1 MVSPLS
7 WILTFLLVSYGLLL
21 LVCHWLLFNS
31 IECIV
36 TLFIGVGIFI
46 CAILFVTICRILFFP
61 VSTFRRIRSQI
72 HVFRRKLA
80 RKKAFKFK
88 NFQDFEVQRITI
100 DDAEDRRE
108 LPERKENSRKF
119 DSNRFFL
126 DETISSTENF
136 FELREIGV
144 SKETLSGKSNCSG
157 FTKKNKHNGG
167 LIYAEPSVNILANA
181 TSFISSDANLH
192 EESTEDNLYVGGFVP
207 KSCKNKKIKSSE
219 FSGHGSMYFSFIGDY
234 ISVGESRLNFDEEGS
249 IFSKKL
255 NTIRS
260 RVIHMY
266 DRYFLRGLTAFFSK
280 DFVQVSLFLINII
293 WALLWGLDSSYL
305 TRESFEDPW
314 KVRKG
319 VETLLLFEEA
329 FLWIADISLLYKI
342 LEEISV
348 LSRGINGIITLK
360 YLITSTTFIPL
371 LEMLTTSP
379 ILLLMKYSIGSGSVT
394 TFFMMGF
401 LRYFR
406 ILNPVP
412 ILSILLSWSSEV
424 MRICIVIIWTIAC
437 VVLGFS
443 GAMMIIESPKPKF
456 TTLFDYFYYTIITI
470 STVGYGDYTPSNFVS
485 RLICI
490 ILIIF
495 TIIYVPN
502 QISKLVQL
510 AQTPPETMGICNI
523 GVYDESIF
531 ERDHIHTTLVL
542 VIGSPSV
549 KHLSYLLMEL
559 NQLNVNIDYIKQ
571 FNGKSGKIIR
581 YQPIVMLLTNSDPR
595 DYSVLVK
602 KSQQALHTQLF
613 VKKIKSIESLKE
625 DIDSI
630 KGFIY
635 AIYFWSD
642 AINAKVCLSENIA
655 HEDNNSQGTKS
666 TRFPN
671 SNIGQGVDTK
681 LFSADQVLDLERNTM
696 MIWYAVRK
704 FLDLKEYELLYRSKE
719 TGLLYNSS
727 SSILGKKNRRNS
739 ENKVDG
745 YPDPLYI
752 NSVIIFNGENSD
764 FKLDNV
770 LRDDHFYDLHGI
782 QDINTARRNVI
793 TNNPNLQAPKN
804 PEEIS
809 SYLFYLSKVSGSDHQ
824 SNMKRITNM
833 VRDRLSIEFNNK
845 QNSFSINPKSAIDE
859 QRSLYTPV
867 YIAEIRSRLLA
878 KTALCPGF
886 STLLTNLF
894 NTIKIEDLELGES
907 LYNSINGIISDCG
920 GCRLNQEYPI
930 SVPENPRKQSKAIS
944 EDTNQLE
951 FDKISVFGIEL
962 SELEK
967 GALNKMATIDETLLY
982 NSFDTASQSG
992 ILTRDYIRG
1001 THCELMEIPLPSH
1014 LEGMQFLQIASY
1026 IFENYSMICI
1036 GIAVE
1041 VREETKINKTD
1052 ISNFEDD
1059 SANGEL
1065 NSEIDESII
1074 GNCNEDDEHYNFIIT
1089 SEDDDYHPNT
1099 NHFNSEKN
1107 NPEKEDS
1114 PESSLNKDSTENENI
1129 DSERSNNK
1137 KLKLFPNK
1145 LKQPKIDEKIGGK
1158 YDFESPTCPKYDKK
1172 EESRV
1177 FGICKKKRILNPS
1190 DFISGRGWKYGDMT
1204 IEESTEISLLIISNS
1219 RRKVFSLIHEKDD
1232 LDKRTEKYKEPI
1244 IPRAKQTLN
1253 YIRLCLQGKTK
1264 LINNKLI
1271 IPSWRV
1277 ETPITPRIRKKDTF
1291 GVNSNQLRGQPP
1303 SPIHREVKYSKISK
1317 IEKIDILC
1325 PSKIQGY
1332 IHGTTFILLV
1342 CEWPECLEEF
1352 LNGIVLNR
1360 SIPVGWESYR
1370 YSNRSFKTSVPT
1382 SAQSLILSTIIV
1394 FLSNDHNEKYLQ
1406 KSIVPPGCIGVYIR
1420 GSSSNDEDLIRSGL
1434 FYAHSIV
1441 VCSSN
1446 SINSDSKVV
1455 TTCWR
1460 IHSLINMKIQAEFVL
1475 LKSKNSKYS
1484 NKACKIFKYQKKE
1497 LSKPGRDGF
1506 ESKYRDLKLFDAKW
1520 NMWQWKVTANL
1531 AQITKKWLFEGGHLP
1546 PCFFPAII
1554 ADIRFEESLPL
1565 LDNTSWISLNEW
1577 DFSTC
1582 PTVIS
1587 GRVLTTDMIIPMVYR
1602 NVRINP
1608 LLATSDSMKPL
1619 LGYNEKYNFFNSP
1632 LTYDDQARNFDY
1644 PSSGIK
1650 RFYTAVSK
1658 IMPENDTFPDY
1669 TEWGS
1674 LELISVPQQFHGSNF
1689 STLFKEML
1697 RISGIITVGIV
1708 RIIGNNTD
1716 VPETVINQIKL
1727 DENNHM
1733 QANYSK
1739 LTNSYRPNL
1748 NRASPKFNIN
1758 NRVLLLSPHPKH
1770 TISKNDLIYVVTPI
1784 TKIF

>member
-7 WILTFLLVSYGLLL
+7 WILTFLLVSYGFML
-21 LVCHWLLFNS
+21 LVCHWLLFDS
-31 IECIV
+31 IQCIV
-36 TLFIGVGIFI
+36 TLLIGVGIFI
-46 CAILFVTICRILFFP
+46 STVVFVIICRMLFFP
-61 VSTFRRIRSQI
+61 ASTLRRIKRQI
-72 HVFRRKLA
+72 NVLKRKLA
-80 RKKAFKFK
+80 RKKAFKLK
-88 NFQDFEVQRITI
+88 NIQDFEMQRITI
-100 DDAEDRRE
+100 DDSEDKRE
-108 LPERKENSRKF
+108 LSERKELSWKP
-119 DSNRFFL
+119 DSEILIPNDTIFYTEDFL
-126 DETISSTENF
+126 G
-136 FELREIGV
+136 LREIGI
-144 SKETLSGKSNCSG
+144 SKETLGSKSSSSG
-157 FTKKNKHNGG
+157 FTKKNKPNGE
-167 LIYAEPSVNILANA
+167 LIYADPSVSILANA
-181 TSFISSDANLH
+181 TSFVSSAVIQC
-192 EESTEDNLYVGGFVP
+192 EETTEDSTNVSGFISKP
-207 KSCKNKKIKSSE
+207 QKNKKIKSSE
-219 FSGHGSMYFSFIGDY
+219 ISGRRSKFFSFIGDY
-234 ISVGESRLNFDEEGS
+234 SSLGENRSNFDEEGT
-249 IFSKKL
+249 IFSNRL

-260 RVIHMY
+260 SVIQMY
-266 DRYFLRGLTAFFSK
+266 DKYFLRGLTAFFSK
-280 DFVQVSLFLINII
+280 DFVQVSLFLTNII
-293 WALLWGLDSSYL
+293 WALLWALDSYYL
-305 TRESFEDPW
+305 TRESINDPW
-314 KVRKG
+314 KVKKG
-319 VETLLLFEEA
+319 AETLLLFEEA

-342 LEEISV
+342 LGEISL

-379 ILLLMKYSIGSGSVT
+379 ILMIMKYFIGSGSVT
-394 TFFMMGF
+394 TLFMLGF

-412 ILSILLSWSSEV
+412 ILAIILSWSSEV

-437 VVLGFS
+437 VILGFS
-443 GAMMIIESPKPKF
+443 GAMMIIESPKPNF
-456 TTLFDYFYYTIITI
+456 TTLFDYFYFTIITI

-490 ILIIF
+490 ILIVF

-510 AQTPPETMGICNI
+510 AQTPPETMGVCNI

-581 YQPIVMLLTNSDPR
+581 YQPIVMLLTYSDPR
-595 DYSVLVK
+595 DYSTLVK
-602 KSQQALHTQLF
+602 NSQQALHTQLF
-613 VKKIKSIESLKE
+613 VKKIKNIESLKE

-642 AINAKVCLSENIA
+642 AISAKVFSSRNTV
-655 HEDNNSQGTKS
+655 HEYGINLQETSS
-666 TRFPN
+666 AEFPN
-671 SNIGQGVDTK
+671 CNSEQGSGTK
-681 LFSADQVLDLERNTM
+681 LFTADRVLDLERNTM
-696 MIWYAVRK
+696 LIWYAVRK
-704 FLDLKEYELLYRSKE
+704 FLDLKDYEFLYRSKE

-727 SSILGKKNRRNS
+727 SSILGKKNRKNS
-739 ENKVDG
+739 DNKTDSC
-745 YPDPLYI
+745 PDLLCI
-752 NSVIIFNGENSD
+752 NSVIVFNGENSD
-764 FKLDNV
+764 FKLDNA
-770 LRDDHFYDLHGI
+770 LRDDHFYDLYGI

-824 SNMKRITNM
+824 MNMNRIANM
-833 VRDRLSIEFNNK
+833 VRDKLSLEFNTR
-845 QNSFSINPKSAIDE
+845 QNSLTKNPKSTTHE
-859 QRSLYTPV
+859 QKSSYTPV

-907 LYNSINGIISDCG
+907 LHNSINGILNECG
-920 GCRLNQEYPI
+920 ECRFSQEY
-930 SVPENPRKQSKAIS
+930 ENLLSENSRRRSRAIS
-944 EDTNQLE
+944 EDTSKLE
-951 FDKISVFGIEL
+951 FDRISIFDADF

-967 GALNKMATIDETLLY
+967 GALNRMATIDETLLY
-982 NSFDTASQSG
+982 SSLDTASQSG

-1001 THCELMEIPLPSH
+1001 THCELMEIPLPNH
-1014 LEGMQFLQIASY
+1014 LVGMQFLQIVSY

-1036 GIAVE
+1036 GISVD
-1041 VREETKINKTD
+1041 VCDETSINKG
-1052 ISNFEDD
+1052 SKNHFEDYIG
-1059 SANGEL
+1059 NGEL
-1065 NSEIDESII
+1065 NNELDESII
-1074 GNCNEDDEHYNFIIT
+1074 ENDYEDDEHYNFIIT
-1089 SEDDDYHPNT
+1089 SEDEDDQNGS
-1099 NHFNSEKN
+1099 NRDSEK
-1107 NPEKEDS
+1107 KDVDS
-1114 PESSLNKDSTENENI
+1114 SNKDSIKNGNN
-1129 DSERSNNK
+1129 DSGRPSYK

-1145 LKQPKIDEKIGGK
+1145 QKLTKIDEKFCDK
-1158 YDFESPTCPKYDKK
+1158 FNFKSPVRSNSEKK
-1172 EESRV
+1172 EESKV

-1190 DFISGRGWKYGDMT
+1190 DFIAGSRWRYGDMV
-1204 IEESTEISLLIISNS
+1204 IEENTEISLLIISNS
-1219 RRKVFSLIHEKDD
+1219 RRKAFSLIHEREN
-1232 LDKRTEKYKEPI
+1232 LDKKTERYKEPI
-1244 IPRAKQTLN
+1244 VPRAKQTLN

-1277 ETPITPRIRKKDTF
+1277 ETPVTPRIRKMDTS
-1291 GVNSNQLRGQPP
+1291 GVNSDQLRGQPP
-1303 SPIHREVKYSKISK
+1303 SPIHRDVKYSKVSR
-1317 IEKIDILC
+1317 IEKIDILF

-1360 SIPVGWESYR
+1360 SIPVGWDSFR
-1370 YSNRSFKTSVPT
+1370 YSNRNFRTSVPT
-1382 SAQSLILSTIIV
+1382 STQSLILSTIIV
-1394 FLSNDHNEKYLQ
+1394 FLSNDQNEKYLQ
-1406 KSIVPPGCIGVYIR
+1406 KPIVPPGCIGVYIK
-1420 GSSSNDEDLIRSGL
+1420 GNSSNDEDLIRSGL

-1446 SINSDSKVV
+1446 SINSDSKVI

-1475 LKSKNSKYS
+1475 LQSKSSKFS
-1484 NKACKIFKYQKKE
+1484 NKVCTFYKSHKKE
-1497 LSKPGRDGF
+1497 LNTGRNRI
-1506 ESKYRDLKLFDAKW
+1506 ESKGKNLRLFDAKW

-1554 ADIRFEESLPL
+1554 VDIRFEESLPL

-1577 DFSTC
+1577 DYSTC

-1587 GRVLTTDMIIPMVYR
+1587 GRVLTTDMIIPIVYR

-1632 LTYDDQARNFDY
+1632 LTYDNQVRNLDY

-1658 IMPENDTFPDY
+1658 IMPETESFPDY

-1674 LELISVPQQFHGSNF
+1674 LELISIPEQFHGSCF
-1689 STLFKEML
+1689 STIFKEML
-1697 RISGIITVGIV
+1697 RISGIIIVGIV
-1708 RIIGNNTD
+1708 RVIGNNID
-1716 VPETVINQIKL
+1716 VPETVLKQINM
-1727 DENNHM
+1727 DENNNM
-1733 QANYSK
+1733 QTNYSTRK
-1739 LTNSYRPNL
+1739 KSYNPYL
-1748 NRASPKFNIN
+1748 NRAAPKFNIN
-1758 NRVLLLSPHPKH
+1758 NRILLLSPHPKH
-1770 TISKNDLIYVVTPI
+1770 IISKNDLIYVVTPI

>member
-1 MVSPLS
+1 MISPLS
-7 WILTFLLVSYGLLL
+7 WILTLLLVSYGFMLM
-21 LVCHWLLFNS
+21 VCHWLLFDS
-31 IECIV
+31 IQCII
-36 TLFIGVGIFI
+36 TLLIGVGIFI
-46 CAILFVTICRILFFP
+46 STVVFVIICRFLFFP
-61 VSTFRRIRSQI
+61 VSTLRRIKMQI
-72 HVFRRKLA
+72 NVFRRRLA
-80 RKKAFKFK
+80 RKKAFKER
-88 NFQDFEVQRITI
+88 NIQEFEMQRIII
-100 DDAEDRRE
+100 DEREDKQE
-108 LPERKENSRKF
+108 LSERKEIPWKSESKILIPGN
-119 DSNRFFL
+119 NTFL
-126 DETISSTENF
+126 NTEDV
-136 FELREIGV
+136 LGV
-144 SKETLSGKSNCSG
+144 NEMRTSKETLGSKSSCSEY
-157 FTKKNKHNGG
+157 TRKHKANGE
-167 LIYAEPSVNILANA
+167 LIYADPSISILADA
-181 TSFISSDANLH
+181 TSLVSSGINQH
-192 EESTEDNLYVGGFVP
+192 EETTEDDTNAGGFTSKP
-207 KSCKNKKIKSSE
+207 KKNKKIKSSE
-219 FSGHGSMYFSFIGDY
+219 ISGHGSRFFSFIGDY
-234 ISVGESRLNFDEEGS
+234 SSFGENRLNFDEEGT

-260 RVIHMY
+260 RVILMY
-266 DRYFLRGLTAFFSK
+266 DKYFLRGLTAFFSK
-280 DFVQVSLFLINII
+280 DFVQISLFLINII
-293 WALLWGLDSSYL
+293 WAFLWALDSNYL
-305 TRESFEDPW
+305 TRESINDPW
-314 KVRKG
+314 KVKKG
-319 VETLLLFEEA
+319 AETLLLFEEA
-329 FLWIADISLLYKI
+329 FLWIADISFLYKI
-342 LEEISV
+342 LGEISL

-360 YLITSTTFIPL
+360 YLITSATFIPL

-379 ILLLMKYSIGSGSVT
+379 ILLVMKYSIGSGSVT
-394 TFFMMGF
+394 TLFMLGF

-406 ILNPVP
+406 VLNPVP
-412 ILSILLSWSSEV
+412 ILTIILSWSSEV

-443 GAMMIIESPKPKF
+443 GAMMIIESPKPNF
-456 TTLFDYFYYTIITI
+456 TTLFDYFYFTIITI

-510 AQTPPETMGICNI
+510 AQTPPETMGVCNI

-559 NQLNVNIDYIKQ
+559 NQLNANIDYIKQ

-595 DYSVLVK
+595 DYSTLVK
-602 KSQQALHTQLF
+602 NSQQALHTQLF
-613 VKKIKSIESLKE
+613 VKKIKNIESLKV
-625 DIDSI
+625 DIESI

-642 AINAKVCLSENIA
+642 AINAKVYSPINA
-655 HEDNNSQGTKS
+655 FHEDGVNFQENNLTE
-666 TRFPN
+666 FLNCN
-671 SNIGQGVDTK
+671 SEQYGSTK
-681 LFSADQVLDLERNTM
+681 LFAADRVLDLERNTM

-704 FLDLKEYELLYRSKE
+704 FLDLKEYEFLYRSKE
-719 TGLLYNSS
+719 TGILYNSS
-727 SSILGKKNRRNS
+727 SSILGKKNRKNS
-739 ENKVDG
+739 DSKTDN
-745 YPDPLYI
+745 YPDPLRI
-752 NSVIIFNGENSD
+752 NSVIVFNGENAD
-764 FKLDNV
+764 FKLDNA

-793 TNNPNLQAPKN
+793 TNNPNLQAPKT

-824 SNMKRITNM
+824 INMNRIANI
-833 VRDRLSIEFNNK
+833 VRDQLSSDLNEK
-845 QNSFSINPKSAIDE
+845 YNSTIKNSKYTIHEQKS
-859 QRSLYTPV
+859 SYTPV

-907 LYNSINGIISDCG
+907 LHNSINGIINECG
-920 GCRLNQEYPI
+920 GNKFNQEYE
-930 SVPENPRKQSKAIS
+930 SLVSENIRRRSRALS
-944 EDTNQLE
+944 EDTDQLE
-951 FDKISVFGIEL
+951 FDRTNIFDADF

-967 GALNKMATIDETLLY
+967 GTLNRMATIDETLLY
-982 NSFDTASQSG
+982 SSLDTASQSG

-1001 THCELMEIPLPSH
+1001 THCELMEIPLPNY
-1014 LEGMQFLQIASY
+1014 LIGMQFLQIVSY
-1026 IFENYSMICI
+1026 IFENHSMICI
-1036 GIAVE
+1036 GIAVD
-1041 VREETKINKTD
+1041 VCEETGINKGNT
-1052 ISNFEDD
+1052 NQFEDYN
-1059 SANGEL
+1059 ANMEL
-1065 NSEIDESII
+1065 NIELDESVNE
-1074 GNCNEDDEHYNFIIT
+1074 NCCEDDEHYNFIIT
-1089 SEDDDYHPNT
+1089 SEDEDDQNS
-1099 NHFNSEKN
+1099 NNRNSEKN
-1107 NPEKEDS
+1107 ELDS
-1114 PESSLNKDSTENENI
+1114 PSKSFVINEKDSEK
-1129 DSERSNNK
+1129 SNYK

-1145 LKQPKIDEKIGGK
+1145 LKLAKIDENVSNKFK
-1158 YDFESPTCPKYDKK
+1158 LKNSVRSNSEKK
-1172 EESRV
+1172 EPSKV

-1190 DFISGRGWKYGDMT
+1190 DFIAGKRWRYGDMV
-1204 IEESTEISLLIISNS
+1204 IEENTEIDLLIISNS
-1219 RRKVFSLIHEKDD
+1219 RRKAFSLIHEKEN
-1232 LDKRTEKYKEPI
+1232 LDIKTEKYKEPI
-1244 IPRAKQTLN
+1244 VPRAKQTLN

-1277 ETPITPRIRKKDTF
+1277 ETPVTPRIRKMDTSS
-1291 GVNSNQLRGQPP
+1291 GKSDQLRGQPP
-1303 SPIHREVKYSKISK
+1303 SPIHRELKYSKVSK

-1360 SIPVGWESYR
+1360 SIPVGWDSFR
-1370 YSNRSFKTSVPT
+1370 HINKNFKTSVPT
-1382 SAQSLILSTIIV
+1382 STQSLILSTIIV

-1406 KSIVPPGCIGVYIR
+1406 RSIVPPSCVGVYIK
-1420 GSSSNDEDLIRSGL
+1420 GNSSNDEDLIRSGL

-1446 SINSDSKVV
+1446 SINSDSKVI

-1460 IHSLINMKIQAEFVL
+1460 IHSLINMKIQAEIVL
-1475 LKSKNSKYS
+1475 LKSKSSKFSKNICPLYKS
-1484 NKACKIFKYQKKE
+1484 HKKE
-1497 LSKPGRDGF
+1497 LESTERNGFGSKV
-1506 ESKYRDLKLFDAKW
+1506 KDLRSFDAKW

-1565 LDNTSWISLNEW
+1565 LDSTSWISLNEW

-1587 GRVLTTDMIIPMVYR
+1587 GRVLTTDMIIPIIYR
-1602 NVRINP
+1602 NVKINP

-1632 LTYDDQARNFDY
+1632 LTYDNQIINLDC

-1658 IMPENDTFPDY
+1658 IMPETEYFPDY

-1674 LELISVPQQFHGSNF
+1674 LELISIPEQFHGSCF
-1689 STLFKEML
+1689 STVFKEML
-1697 RISGIITVGIV
+1697 RISGIITVGVV
-1708 RIIGNNTD
+1708 RTIGNNVD
-1716 VPETVINQIKL
+1716 APEVVIKQITA
-1727 DENNHM
+1727 DENNT
-1733 QANYSK
+1733 QENYSTSK
-1739 LTNSYRPNL
+1739 KSYNNYL
-1748 NRASPKFNIN
+1748 NRVAPKFSIN

-1770 TISKNDLIYVVTPI
+1770 IISKNDLIYVVTPI
-1784 TKIF
+1784 SKIF